1 MCSHTKI
8 AALRAT
14 QSFFPC
20 AGACTYNITLNQLQ
34 NQISSL
40 HSWMNQSNSSLA
52 IWYNSEQST
61 PQGATPDIFL
71 DFGFY
76 FSMTLCFPQISLT
89 LHEKQP
95 IIFQNQKP
103 LVAASASV
111 AKGIN
116 IWLWKISCIGLRK
129 TSSEKLCFIENT
141 Y

>member
-1 MCSHTKI
+1 MCLHTKI

-61 PQGATPDIFL
+61 PQRATPDIFL

-76 FSMTLCFPQISLT
+76 FFYDIVFS
-89 LHEKQP
+89 KN
-95 IIFQNQKP
+95 IFN
-103 LVAASASV
+103 VT
-111 AKGIN
+111 
-116 IWLWKISCIGLRK
+116 RK
-129 TSSEKLCFIENT
+129 TTYNISEPKTFSGCIRKRGQRNQHLTMENIMHWT
-141 Y
+141 QKN